1 MKRLLAVIFILAL
14 IPLPAASQVPS
25 PEIEWNADW
34 VVDQNVAIM
43 ELDSDTYQ
51 FELIL
56 EFWIDNKRI
65 TPIEVDITTE
75 FEEVDFEIDNP
86 GPVSVDANS
95 NETFELKIMGSGHID
110 GGWALYNADEFS
122 ETITLTLAEIVAG
135 TGLRPFDQNGQ
146 PLFAQELSQDLEF
159 SKLYDMHVE
168 WESSGLTSKNA
179 MIEIKSGTSE
189 SINIQ
194 VFNYGNSDDAIKDY
208 YLAISKCPQLRYEFQ
223 GVGDLPLPIS
233 PATNSDDGLSFGT
246 LEITASSNHPSKE
259 CEIELSV
266 YSEATGLSS
275 YATLSAEV
283 EAAAQK
289 GGDTGESNEG
299 SEDTESPNLESE
311 STSLPA
317 ISSILC
323 ILMVL
328 ISALYRRK

>member
-25 PEIEWNADW
+25 PEIQWTADW
-34 VVDQNVAIM
+34 EVDQDVAIM
-43 ELDSDTYQ
+43 ELNPDTYM
-51 FELIL
+51 FELVL
-56 EFWIDNKRI
+56 EFWVNNNRL
-65 TPIEVDITTE
+65 TPIEVNFEVEFEETE
-75 FEEVDFEIDNP
+75 FEVDDP
-86 GPVSVDANS
+86 GQVSVAGGS
-95 NETFELKIMGSGHID
+95 NETFELKIMGSGLKDSTI
-110 GGWALYNADEFS
+110 LYNADEFR
-122 ETITLTLAEIVAG
+122 ETLTLTLSEIIG
-135 TGLRPFDQNGQ
+135 GQ
-146 PLFAQELSQDLEF
+146 SVDSSREISQDLEF
-159 SKLYDMHVE
+159 SHIYDMHVE